1 MQRKITKQSRAAN
14 AAERQHMQW
23 IKNRGICAACG
34 NRGHVICHHLYGSS
48 TKIKVDFSSVLIG
61 HAAVM
66 GLCGICDAIVTRWSR
81 RAFVE
86 EFGPQNMLWLMQY
99 QESPVKFP
107 EEVVRGIM
115 SYERSL

>member
-1 MQRKITKQSRAAN
+1 MMRKATKQSRGAN
-14 AAERQHMQW
+14 SNERAHMAW
-23 IKNRGICAACG
+23 IKERGICAACG

-48 TKIKVDFSSVLIG
+48 AKIKVNFATVLIG

-66 GLCGICDAIVTRWSR
+66 GLCGICDAIVTRRSR

-86 EFGPQNMLWLMQY
+86 AFGPQNMLWLMQY

-107 EEVVRGIM
+107 EEVVQGIM
-115 SYERSL
+115 NYEKQI